1 MTIIPNLTDFL
12 DEREKKSVANVIF
25 TGDKITASG
34 ICQLLRERNGQWELE
49 NSPGVVIY
57 SKNSTRK
64 EYKIAFVEP
73 IVNANPVVH
82 LEIIIR
88 NKSFTVQQTHKNLVI
103 FHDDS
108 HRVVGFNFYD
118 TTEAE
123 RFCKSLEMLK
133 NKKRDAK
140 KKFSFRGMFSSSKK
154 EKELEIGKPT
164 DFKHLQHVGLDM
176 TADQEELYN
185 RILPGLKMKENDDIA
200 LKEFVIRN
208 EDKLRQSIM
217 KDKKKTPKSVKKGGF
232 FKSKS
237 SKIEEG
243 EEKEEEKP
251 PSFKAPIDPLHPNW
265 EEDGLAV
272 PHVDI
277 QKTNNVTNIQISN
290 STHFEQ
296 KSVNQSY
303 NNNNDHMK
311 YEREEQKEEEEEK
324 FLTPIVTKVRQ
335 DSYGIRNQPH
345 TLYRFENENKNL
357 QPEAP
362 PALPSRSASR
372 VSPSLSPRLP
382 SHRQSYRWATN
393 PVETAPPPKETKIQ
407 ATRVAPPPPPLPTSA
422 PKVSLP
428 PVNPPP
434 VAPPP
439 PPPAPPLPSDGFKI
453 RKVEPEPE
461 SEEEEEEEMEEAAN
475 TRKTSSISNERRSFL
490 DEIQNVDKSKMLRK
504 VSEERHSITTP
515 TGENTMIDAIQQFL
529 DARRVGINPSDS
541 EDSDDDDDWSD

>member
-200 LKEFVIRN
+200 LKEF
-208 EDKLRQSIM
+208 
-217 KDKKKTPKSVKKGGF
+217 
-232 FKSKS
+232 
-237 SKIEEG
+237 
-243 EEKEEEKP
+243 
-251 PSFKAPIDPLHPNW
+251 
-265 EEDGLAV
+265 
-272 PHVDI
+272 
-277 QKTNNVTNIQISN
+277 
-290 STHFEQ
+290 
-296 KSVNQSY
+296 
-303 NNNNDHMK
+303 
-311 YEREEQKEEEEEK
+311 
-324 FLTPIVTKVRQ
+324 
-335 DSYGIRNQPH
+335 
-345 TLYRFENENKNL
+345 